1 VAHVNIHL
9 ALGIAAGTAGTMIP
23 VARAWFAGRPL
34 ARPIAVM
41 IGISYALGLWAIA
54 PNILTKL
61 GVHVAGAAWAD
72 IFVLHTSVD
81 RALRGGLLVGE
92 VAIATAFVFHY
103 AVIIAALVRV
113 TRRSGASSPT
123 SRAPRR

>member
-9 ALGIAAGTAGTMIP
+9 ALGIAAGTAGTLIP
-23 VARAWFAGRPL
+23 VARAWLAGRPL
-34 ARPIAVM
+34 ARPVAIM
-41 IGISYALGLWAIA
+41 IGFSYALGLWAIA

-61 GVHVAGAAWAD
+61 GVHVAGRAWAD

-92 VAIATAFVFHY
+92 VAIAAAFVLHY
-103 AVIIAALVRV
+103 AVVMAALVRAH
-113 TRRSGASSPT
+113 RR
-123 SRAPRR
+123 R